1 MDAKKVARFGLLI
14 ALALVLSYAESL
26 VPLSVAVPGV
36 KLGLPNLVVVFAIY
50 RLGTKEAAVLS
61 LLRVVLVSAMFGNAY
76 SLWYS
81 LAGALLSLAV
91 MTGLK
96 KTGLF
101 GCTGVSVA
109 GGVCHNLGQ
118 IAVAMVVL
126 RSSAVAYYLPVL
138 LLSGTA
144 AGVAI
149 GAAGAVLVK
158 RIRFS

>member
-1 MDAKKVARFGLLI
+1 MDAKKIARYGLLV

-36 KLGLPNLVVVFAIY
+36 KLGLPNLVVIFALY
-50 RLGTKEAAVLS
+50 RIGTKEAAVLS
-61 LLRVVLVSAMFGNAY
+61 VLRVVLVSAMFGNAY

-81 LAGALLSLAV
+81 LAGAVLSLAV
-91 MTGLK
+91 MSALK
-96 KTGLF
+96 QTKLF

-118 IAVAMVVL
+118 IAVAMLVL
-126 RSSAVAYYLPVL
+126 RSAGVAYYLPVL
-138 LLSGTA
+138 VFSGTL

-149 GAAGAVLVK
+149 GAVGAVMVK

>member
-1 MDAKKVARFGLLI
+1 MDAKKVARYGLLI
-14 ALALVLSYAESL
+14 SLALILSYAESL

-36 KLGLPNLVVVFAIY
+36 KLGLPNLVIVFALY
-50 RLGTKEAAVLS
+50 RMGAKEAAVLS
-61 LLRVVLVSAMFGNAY
+61 FLRVVLVSAMFGNAY

-81 LAGALLSLAV
+81 LAGAVLSLAV
-91 MTGLK
+91 MSALK
-96 KTGLF
+96 QTKLF

-118 IAVAMVVL
+118 IAVAMLVL
-126 RSSAVAYYLPVL
+126 RSAGVAYYLPVL
-138 LLSGTA
+138 VFSGTL

-149 GAAGAVLVK
+149 GAVGAVMVK